1 MVSSMKAY
9 PFSSNVWPVESKKGE
24 LKKKKVVYMYIYF
37 TDTYSIMY
45 NEGVLTFQRYN
56 FVV

>member
-45 NEGVLTFQRYN
+45 NEEF
-56 FVV
+56 